1 MFNISFFVLFID
13 KLVMAS
19 IRKLFGAESKQ
30 MLRLVPDADSKPEEH
45 HKISE
50 PVLLRWL
57 LNEENLKQL
66 NEAEITQ
73 MLGILK
79 DMDKN
84 SKITQ
89 VEIHQSSIGPAK
101 DSSKAFHVRIVFKT
115 TSEKDGDY
123 WWSLEKNMKCIV
135 LQRSRNKENVKD
147 KLEGQSRR
155 KVKLIQDN
163 LKGKG
168 TIKDLFAVL
177 WAQQMIVEKYHI
189 KNSNCQSLATYV
201 SSNKLPKLNTNTR
214 VFPVLSSS

>member
-45 HKISE
+45 QKISE

-89 VEIHQSSIGPAK
+89 VEIH
-101 DSSKAFHVRIVFKT
+101 
-115 TSEKDGDY
+115 
-123 WWSLEKNMKCIV
+123 
-135 LQRSRNKENVKD
+135 
-147 KLEGQSRR
+147 
-155 KVKLIQDN
+155 
-163 LKGKG
+163 
-168 TIKDLFAVL
+168 
-177 WAQQMIVEKYHI
+177 
-189 KNSNCQSLATYV
+189 
-201 SSNKLPKLNTNTR
+201 
-214 VFPVLSSS
+214 